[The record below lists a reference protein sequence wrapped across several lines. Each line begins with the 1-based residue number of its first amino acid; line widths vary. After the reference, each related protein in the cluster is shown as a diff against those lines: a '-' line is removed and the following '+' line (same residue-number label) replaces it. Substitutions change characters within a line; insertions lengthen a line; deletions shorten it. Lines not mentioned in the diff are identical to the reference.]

1 MKSLQGIARI
11 ALATTTIGIVTS
23 ALVQAQDA
31 PPRGNAA
38 NGRRLYLAAGC
49 YTCHGRSGQGGNY
62 NGPAP
67 ILAKMEIPFEG
78 FESLLRNPANDM
90 PAFSEALLSHQDVAD
105 IYAFVE
111 SLPVPRPAGDIPMLN
126 N

>member
-78 FESLLRNPANDM
+78 SGKRHAGLFRSAPVTPGRRRHLCLCR
-90 PAFSEALLSHQDVAD
+90 VA
-105 IYAFVE
+105 
-111 SLPVPRPAGDIPMLN
+111 AGTAAGRGYSN
-126 N
+126 A